1 MNKAKLA
8 KQKHS
13 QVSRDAA
20 NAERAI
26 RPAPD
31 FLGAVAG
38 KDWQGLSQAAR
49 VYVWR
54 RLDELHAAP
63 ARREAKLAASLGLAN
78 ADDLRVLKNG
88 LEPFARHAAERE
100 MTLVE
105 YLAFFAGNEAKARDG
120 DMIGALKNLL
130 SFTGLDAAKLGRG
143 MLSLWAMLHLPRF
156 DTALATVYADF
167 VSRQIEFLRARLS
180 IVALAAGANDL
191 GLVLASDASRF
202 DVRETAP

>member
-8 KQKHS
+8 RQKHS

-20 NAERAI
+20 NAERAN

-54 RLDELHAAP
+54 RLDELHTAP
-63 ARREAKLAASLGLAN
+63 ARHEAKLAGSLGLAN
-78 ADDLRVLKNG
+78 ADDLRVLKNN
-88 LEPFARHAAERE
+88 LVPFARHAAERE

-130 SFTGLDAAKLGRG
+130 SFIGLDAVKLGRG
-143 MLSLWAMLHLPRF
+143 MLALWAMLHLPRF
-156 DTALATVYADF
+156 DAALATVHADF
-167 VSRQIEFLRARLS
+167 TSRRIEFSRARQS
-180 IVALAAGANDL
+180 IVALAAAANDL

-202 DVRETAP
+202 DVSETTP